1 MRLKIPAAIIFV
13 IGALLLVG
21 PSVPP
26 VYAMTT
32 CTSHAQCSNDAVC
45 QNSPIPG
52 VKECKEL
59 RCNFDVD
66 CPSARPKCE
75 ARSAEVQE
83 RGLPLNGLPVGQKDA
98 A

>member
-1 MRLKIPAAIIFV
+1 MTSSQMITIFAVAV

-32 CTSHAQCSNDAVC
+32 STCHAQCLNDAAGP
-45 QNSPIPG
+45 NSPVPG

-59 RCNFDVD
+59 HCNFDVD
-66 CPSARPKCE
+66 GPSA
-75 ARSAEVQE
+75 
-83 RGLPLNGLPVGQKDA
+83 
-98 A
+98 